1 MVAEIRAMSA
11 DWSLRPPVL
20 RRPDLN
26 RTDEVTVDF
35 NSDGALQEINTH
47 YEAVL
52 IFLAQHCAGQ
62 AGKAAGFDTD
72 SLARVDVRAG
82 SIGKTGSQHSL
93 QTRNFFI
100 GYGGW
105 TAIETD
111 NVTDARR
118 REHMHKILDGEAAK
132 NVPGEER
139 QVQGLN
145 AIGP

>member
-1 MVAEIRAMSA
+1 MVAEIRATSA

-100 GYGGW
+100 GTKFS
-105 TAIETD
+105 TAKRQKTYPEKSGRFRVLTRSD
-111 NVTDARR
+111 HDRR
-118 REHMHKILDGEAAK
+118 AA
-132 NVPGEER
+132 
-139 QVQGLN
+139 
-145 AIGP
+145 